1 MTGTPVGRGPEHALD
16 RPGPADRWS
25 PTAAGRPSSAVLAR
39 RDPAVLLA
47 ATLVVPLLLL
57 RVRDPAPVVVLW
69 LVAMGAARTLAHV
82 PWRRLALGQ
91 LPFVGFGVSLVAV
104 NAVTR
109 SSEPSAQV
117 VAVIGALEV
126 TDAGLAIGAALAAR
140 TLVVGVCALA
150 FLQVVDPGRLL
161 GSLHEVAR
169 LPIRFTVALTAAHR
183 VLEDLPDQWA
193 TVRRAHAL
201 RAPVD
206 DPGVVVE
213 AELTAAARRL
223 PATAPALGRA
233 AFALLAMGIRR
244 SEQMA
249 VSLESR
255 ALGALGRGERTVWR
269 PARADGRDAAVVL
282 VVAGACALAAVAAR

>member
-1 MTGTPVGRGPEHALD
+1 MTA
-16 RPGPADRWS
+16 
-25 PTAAGRPSSAVLAR
+25 PTGGAGRAVLAR
-39 RDPAVLLA
+39 RDPAILLA
-47 ATLVVPLLLL
+47 ATLVVPLVLL
-57 RVRDPAPVVVLW
+57 RVRDPGPVVVLW
-69 LVAMGAARTLAHV
+69 LVAMLAARTLAGV

-109 SSEPSAQV
+109 SGEPSAEV
-117 VAVIGALEV
+117 VAVLGPLEV
-126 TDAGLAIGAALAAR
+126 TDVGLAIGAALAAR

-183 VLEDLPDQWA
+183 VLEDLPAEWA

-201 RAPVD
+201 RAPVA
-206 DPGVVVE
+206 DPGRVVE
-213 AELTAAARRL
+213 VEVPTEPPRL
-223 PATAPALGRA
+223 PASARALGRA
-233 AFALLAMGIRR
+233 AFALLATGIRR
-244 SEQMA
+244 SERMA

-255 ALGALGRGERTVWR
+255 ALGALDRGERTVWR
-269 PARADGRDAAVVL
+269 PARADGWDAVVVL
-282 VVAGACALAAVAAR
+282 VVAAACTAAAVAAR